1 MITDHGDNDAASADG
16 DDDINGGVVMTIDSD
31 CCDGMGGD
39 GDDERCC
46 SDEDDY
52 EIDEEAD
59 VDDDGC
65 GILLMVSAVCAFVEV
80 EIL

>member
-46 SDEDDY
+46 EDDY

>member
-46 SDEDDY
+46 RL
-52 EIDEEAD
+52 
-59 VDDDGC
+59 VMKMTMK
-65 GILLMVSAVCAFVEV
+65 LMKRLMLMMMGVEYY
-80 EIL
+80 